1 MAEVGRRLTVVGG
14 QMVGVEEFDVPDPG
28 PGQVLVRVS
37 RSQVSAGSERRR
49 FRGAVEPDPSMPL
62 GYIETPLGH
71 TTAGHVQA
79 VGLGVTDFH
88 EGDRVFAAARH
99 ASHHV
104 GDAVREVGD
113 SFVRPVQR
121 VDPELT
127 DEQVCFVRL
136 GDVALHAIR
145 RAELQA
151 GESVAVFGQGVV
163 GQLIVALSR
172 RIGAHPVIA
181 VDPEPERLEYSQVS
195 GATHTV
201 DLSSENA
208 VDAIMDITG
217 RGARTAFHANWSAQS
232 LADCIDSAAYAG
244 KVVLVGATRGILE
257 MRLRNLL
264 VREIDVRGSHSIDDY
279 EHKYYPWS
287 TSGDRDTI
295 MRMIA
300 SGELG
305 VDHLITHVE
314 RPEEADRLF
323 KMIVSSPKGWMAVFF
338 DWRD

>member
-1 MAEVGRRLTVVGG
+1 MDEVGRRLTVVGG

-49 FRGAVEPDPSMPL
+49 FRGGVEADPSLPL
-62 GYIETPLGH
+62 GYQDKPLGYA
-71 TTAGHVQA
+71 TVGRVQA
-79 VGLGVTDFH
+79 VGPGVDDFA
-88 EGDRVFAAARH
+88 EGDRVFAVGRH
-99 ASHHV
+99 ASHV
-104 GDAVREVGD
+104 VVDTVKEAGGD
-113 SFVRPVQR
+113 FVRPVQH

-127 DEQVCFVRL
+127 DEQVCFSRL

-163 GQLIVALSR
+163 GQLIVTLAR
-172 RIGAHPVIA
+172 RVGAHPVIA
-181 VDPEPERLEYSQVS
+181 VDPEPERLGYSDVS

-201 DLSSENA
+201 DLSSGSA
-208 VDAIMDITG
+208 VDSIMDITG
-217 RGARTAFHANWSAQS
+217 RGAQTVFHANWSAQS

-264 VREIDVRGSHSIDDY
+264 VREIDVRGSHFIDDY

-287 TSGDRDTI
+287 TGGDRHTI
-295 MRMIA
+295 MRMIS
-300 SGELG
+300 SGELD
-305 VDHLITHVE
+305 VDHLVTHVE
-314 RPEEADRLF
+314 RPEEADDIFR
-323 KMIVSSPKGWMAVFF
+323 MIVASPRGWMAVFF
-338 DWRD
+338 DWTD

>member
-1 MAEVGRRLTVVGG
+1 MAETGRRLTVIGG
-14 QMVGVEEFDVPDPG
+14 QMVVVEEFDVPEPG
-28 PGQVLVRVS
+28 PGEVLVRVS

-62 GYIETPLGH
+62 GYLQKPLGY
-71 TTAGHVQA
+71 TTVGQVRA
-79 VGLGVTDFH
+79 VGHGVDDFR
-88 EGDRVFAAARH
+88 EGDRVFALGRH

-104 GDAVREVGD
+104 GITVHEVED
-113 SFVRPVQR
+113 DFVRPIQH

-127 DEQVCFVRL
+127 DEQVCFSRL
-136 GDVALHAIR
+136 GDVAMHGIR
-145 RAELQA
+145 RAELRP

-163 GQLIVALSR
+163 GQFIVALARSV
-172 RIGAHPVIA
+172 GAHPVIA
-181 VDPEPERLEYSQVS
+181 LDPEPDRLGYSEIS

-201 DLSSENA
+201 DLSSDNA

-217 RGARTAFHANWSAQS
+217 RGAQTVFHANWSAQS

-244 KVVLVGATRGILE
+244 KVVVVGATRGILE

-264 VREIDVRGSHSIDDY
+264 VREIDVRGSHFLDDY
-279 EHKYYPWS
+279 AHKYYPW
-287 TSGDRDTI
+287 TTGGDRGTI

-300 SGELG
+300 SGELS

-314 RPEEADRLF
+314 KPEEADRLF
-323 KMIVSSPKGWMAVFF
+323 KMITASPEGWMAVFF